1 MIDFYIAV
9 WYNHRNQIIMIG
21 YLNDKSK
28 YTEYEEAMF
37 MNNKINLDGKRIIT
51 IVESGDT
58 VISENDSEMDIRA
71 RCAVK
76 SAIEKAE
83 ICKKPVAKYDAVLK
97 KAYLEF
103 ANGERKYV

>member
-1 MIDFYIAV
+1 
-9 WYNHRNQIIMIG
+9 
-21 YLNDKSK
+21 
-28 YTEYEEAMF
+28 

-51 IVESGDT
+51 IVKSGDT

-83 ICKKPVAKYDAVLK
+83 ICKKPVARYDAVLK
-97 KAYLEF
+97 KHIWNLQTEKVFHSPFRAASRCLRVF
-103 ANGERKYV
+103 PILSIL